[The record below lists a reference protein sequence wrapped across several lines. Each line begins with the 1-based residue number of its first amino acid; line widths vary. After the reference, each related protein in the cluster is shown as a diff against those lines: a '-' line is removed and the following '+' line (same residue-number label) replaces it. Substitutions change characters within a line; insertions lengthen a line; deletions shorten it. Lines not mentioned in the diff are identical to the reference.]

1 MSIAVKVKNVS
12 KSFNDSVIL
21 DDISIDF
28 YENKR
33 PVVDLVYL
41 PGDLWSA
48 DVFYA
53 SCMDSEKLQYGPGS
67 SGKIY
72 ASPASCFPVY
82 P

>member
-1 MSIAVKVKNVS
+1 MPVR
-12 KSFNDSVIL
+12 
-21 DDISIDF
+21 DF

-53 SCMDSEKLQYGPGS
+53 SCMDSEKLQYGSGS
-67 SGKIY
+67 PGKIY